1 MKITTEPKS
10 VFNQYKKGT
19 EYKASIG
26 EKGIFDQSK
35 INERFYAGD
44 QWHGANC
51 GNDRPLVRRNIIK
64 RIADYKLS
72 SITSAPI
79 AVNYS
84 ADGVPDNAG
93 LEELKTKY
101 RDDIKNGANFG
112 GETDEAEI
120 SIIMSILSDY
130 FGTTAERV
138 KFDFKKE
145 KALRNAYI
153 SGTGIAYTYWDNQIE
168 TGLYA
173 DAQKNQPIKG
183 DIAFEILD
191 VENVVFGDPNCEDV
205 QKQPYIIISQRIDC
219 DEVKR
224 EAKHN
229 RISAED
235 VENIKPD
242 KADSYEVNAG
252 TRGEE
257 EPSDSNRV
265 TVLTKLYKE
274 WDKEGVAYKVM
285 CVKVC
290 EKSYVRRPWD
300 TGLRLYPLA
309 KMCWTN
315 RCSSAYGDSEITYQI
330 PNQIAINRATSAEIW
345 AIMTAGMPKT
355 VVNGDTV
362 TDPLTNNPGEII
374 KVFGTNEDVAGAIK
388 HVSPP
393 VFSGQLINALNDLAN
408 NTLADSGA
416 NDAALGNIRPD
427 NAAAIIQMREAA
439 LQPMQLY
446 QNAFY
451 DFIEDIARI
460 WVDFWLNLYGNRRLR
475 VEDKDGVYYMP
486 FDPERYKNLLITAKI
501 DVGSNPVWSIPTT
514 VSVLDSLFANQL
526 INKVQ
531 YLERIPNGLIPDK
544 TSLLREA
551 REEAKLIQQ
560 QAMMQQTVPTP
571 TPEGDI
577 PPDSIPI
584 MEGDI

>member
-1 MKITTEPKS
+1 
-10 VFNQYKKGT
+10 
-19 EYKASIG
+19 
-26 EKGIFDQSK
+26 
-35 INERFYAGD
+35 
-44 QWHGANC
+44 
-51 GNDRPLVRRNIIK
+51 
-64 RIADYKLS
+64 
-72 SITSAPI
+72 
-79 AVNYS
+79 
-84 ADGVPDNAG
+84 
-93 LEELKTKY
+93 
-101 RDDIKNGANFG
+101 
-112 GETDEAEI
+112 
-120 SIIMSILSDY
+120 
-130 FGTTAERV
+130 
-138 KFDFKKE
+138 
-145 KALRNAYI
+145 
-153 SGTGIAYTYWDNQIE
+153 
-168 TGLYA
+168 
-173 DAQKNQPIKG
+173 
-183 DIAFEILD
+183 
-191 VENVVFGDPNCEDV
+191 
-205 QKQPYIIISQRIDC
+205 
-219 DEVKR
+219 
-224 EAKHN
+224 
-229 RISAED
+229 
-235 VENIKPD
+235 
-242 KADSYEVNAG
+242 
-252 TRGEE
+252 
-257 EPSDSNRV
+257 
-265 TVLTKLYKE
+265 
-274 WDKEGVAYKVM
+274 
-285 CVKVC
+285 
-290 EKSYVRRPWD
+290 
-300 TGLRLYPLA
+300 
-309 KMCWTN
+309 
-315 RCSSAYGDSEITYQI
+315 
-330 PNQIAINRATSAEIW
+330 
-345 AIMTAGMPKT
+345 MTIPKT

-374 KVFGTNEDVAGAIK
+374 KVFGTNEDVAGAIR

-514 VSVLDSLFANQL
+514 VSVLDSLYANQL

-560 QAMMQQTVPTP
+560 QAMMQQTVPTA

>member
-26 EKGIFDQSK
+26 EKGIFEQSK
-35 INERFYAGD
+35 INERFYVGD

-84 ADGVPDNAG
+84 ADGVPDNTG
-93 LEELKTKY
+93 LEGLKTQY
-101 RDDIKNGANFG
+101 RDDIKNGANFDG
-112 GETDEAEI
+112 KTDEAEI

-224 EAKHN
+224 EAKRN

-242 KADSYEVNAG
+242 KADSYEINAG

-274 WDKEGVAYKVM
+274 WDKDGAAYKVM

-362 TDPLTNNPGEII
+362 ADPLTNNPGEII
-374 KVFGTNEDVAGAIK
+374 KVFGTNEDVAGAIR

-486 FDPERYKNLLITAKI
+486 FNPERYKNLLITAKI

-514 VSVLDSLFANQL
+514 VSVLDSLYANQL

-551 REEAKLIQQ
+551 REEAKLIQE
-560 QAMMQQTVPTP
+560 QAMMQQTVPTA

-577 PPDSIPI
+577 PPDAMPI